1 MGMTRDEAT
10 AELACRAE
18 FLRDRGAQ
26 AAFVYG
32 STARNEAR
40 DDSDIDIFI
49 DIEPGRKF
57 SLLDLVGMQRY
68 LSEQIGVA
76 IDLTTRSSLHPEL
89 RAQIEQEAVRVF

>member
-1 MGMTRDEAT
+1 MTRDEAT
-10 AELACRAE
+10 AALVCRTDA
-18 FLRDRGAQ
+18 LRQRGAR

-57 SLLDLVGMQRY
+57 SLLDLVGMQLY
-68 LSEQIGVA
+68 LAEELGVD
-76 IDLTTRSSLHPEL
+76 IDLTTRSSLHPKLKE
-89 RAQIEQEAVRVF
+89 QIESEAVRIF

>member
-1 MGMTRDEAT
+1 MTRDEAT
-10 AELACRAE
+10 AALVRRTDA
-18 FLRDRGAQ
+18 LRQRGAR

-40 DDSDIDIFI
+40 ADSDIDIFI

-68 LSEQIGVA
+68 LADELGVE
-76 IDLTTRSSLHPEL
+76 IDLTTRSSLHPKLKE
-89 RAQIEQEAVRVF
+89 QIESEAVRIF

>member
-1 MGMTRDEAT
+1 MTRDEAT
-10 AELACRAE
+10 AELVRRTDA
-18 FLRDRGAQ
+18 LRDRGAQ

-32 STARNEAR
+32 STARDEAR

-68 LSEQIGVA
+68 LADELGVE
-76 IDLTTRSSLHPEL
+76 IDLTTRSSLHPKLKE
-89 RAQIEQEAVRVF
+89 QIESEAIRIF

>member
-1 MGMTRDEAT
+1 MTRDEAT
-10 AELACRAE
+10 TELVRHTDA
-18 FLRDRGAQ
+18 LRDRGAR

-32 STARNEAR
+32 STARDEAR

-68 LSEQIGVA
+68 LAEELGVE
-76 IDLTTRSSLHPEL
+76 IDLTTRSSLHPKLKE
-89 RAQIEQEAVRVF
+89 QIESEAVRIF

>member
-1 MGMTRDEAT
+1 MKRDEAT
-10 AELACRAE
+10 AELACRAKA
-18 FLRDRGAQ
+18 LRDRGAQ

-32 STARNEAR
+32 STARDEAR

-68 LSEQIGVA
+68 LADELGVE
-76 IDLTTRSSLHPEL
+76 IDLTTRSSLHPKL
-89 RAQIEQEAVRVF
+89 RAEIEREAVQIF

>member
-1 MGMTRDEAT
+1 MTRDEAT
-10 AELACRAE
+10 TELVRYTDA
-18 FLRDRGAQ
+18 LRDRGAR

-32 STARNEAR
+32 STARDEAR

-68 LSEQIGVA
+68 LAEELGVE
-76 IDLTTRSSLHPEL
+76 IDLTTRSSLHPKL
-89 RAQIEQEAVRVF
+89 RAEIEREAVQIF

>member
-1 MGMTRDEAT
+1 MNRDQAT
-10 AELACRAE
+10 AELVCRAKI
-18 FLRDRGAQ
+18 LRDRGAQ

-68 LSEQIGVA
+68 LTEELGVA
-76 IDLTTRSSLHPEL
+76 VDLTTRSSLHPKL
-89 RAQIEQEAVRVF
+89 RVQIEREAIRVF

>member
-1 MGMTRDEAT
+1 MTRDEAT
-10 AELACRAE
+10 AELVCRAE
-18 FLRDRGAQ
+18 TLRQRGAR

-49 DIEPGRKF
+49 DVEPGRKF

-68 LSEQIGVA
+68 LAEELGVA
-76 IDLTTRSSLHPEL
+76 IDLTTRSSLHPKL
-89 RAQIEQEAVRVF
+89 RAQIEREAIRIF